1 MPSIPFTIEPFTA
14 VTGAIWITS
23 LFLAW
28 VFLLK
33 EPRKEKK
40 NRQEYRATG
49 LTSDRVTKLEFAL
62 SQLELSEAQLA
73 WVHAS
78 LFSEIQNQIVLA
90 VRSRSKSIL
99 FLKIVRSVP
108 LVAGLLTAGAG
119 QLGSQE
125 KNIAL
130 FLVNC
135 LMVLT
140 SISLELSRSERYS
153 NLWYISRVTA
163 NLLLGEAG
171 RFLAGS
177 LKEGDATAPD
187 FDHSLEFRGFVDRC
201 EKILNLSDVQM
212 AQLMA
217 LDLESVPEEKTKD
230 KPVQDEC

>member
-1 MPSIPFTIEPFTA
+1 VS
-14 VTGAIWITS
+14 
-23 LFLAW
+23 
-28 VFLLK
+28 
-33 EPRKEKK
+33 
-40 NRQEYRATG
+40 
-49 LTSDRVTKLEFAL
+49 KLETAILAL
-62 SQLELSEAQLA
+62 PLTESQLS

-177 LKEGDATAPD
+177 LKSGDSPHPT
-187 FDHSLEFRGFVDRC
+187 FDHALEFPAFVDRC
-201 EKILNLSDVQM
+201 EKILGLSDLQM

-217 LDLESVPEEKTKD
+217 LDLESVPEEKQKEKTI
-230 KPVQDEC
+230 PDEA

>member
-1 MPSIPFTIEPFTA
+1 MGIHYGQKRYALNPFHYRTLHRSDR
-14 VTGAIWITS
+14 GY
-23 LFLAW
+23 
-28 VFLLK
+28 FLLR

-40 NRQEYRATG
+40 SRREYRATG
-49 LTSDRVTKLEFAL
+49 LTSDRVTKLETAI
-62 SQLELSEAQLA
+62 SQLPLTEAQLA

-108 LVAGLLTAGAG
+108 LIAGLLTAGAG

-125 KNIAL
+125 KNVAL

-177 LKEGDATAPD
+177 LKDGDSIVPD
-187 FDHSLEFRGFVDRC
+187 FDHSSEFRGFVDRC
-201 EKILNLSDVQM
+201 EKILNLSDLQM

-217 LDLESVPEEKTKD
+217 LDLESVPEEKTKE
-230 KPVQDEC
+230 KPVQEDC